1 MVPTK
6 TYQERVVVSVS
17 KRGTTA
23 VDKVDELDIRN
34 EVNNEERKKQRSVKS
49 SKGRSKAAKVGQR
62 QRSAKGQ
69 SRVAAAAVKNLP
81 AQKRDPQSPP
91 NILLA
96 PSLLPWHQKI

>member
-1 MVPTK
+1 
-6 TYQERVVVSVS
+6 VVSVS
-17 KRGTTA
+17 KRGITA

-49 SKGRSKAAKVGQR
+49 SKGRSK
-62 QRSAKGQ
+62 
-69 SRVAAAAVKNLP
+69 RVAAAAVKNLP

>member
-1 MVPTK
+1 VVPTK

-49 SKGRSKAAKVGQR
+49 IKGRSSNVDQKQ
-62 QRSAKGQ
+62 QRSVKSKGQ
-69 SRVAAAAVKNLP
+69 PKVSQR
-81 AQKRDPQSPP
+81 
-91 NILLA
+91 
-96 PSLLPWHQKI
+96 

>member
-1 MVPTK
+1 M
-6 TYQERVVVSVS
+6 VSVS
-17 KRGTTA
+17 KRGITA

-34 EVNNEERKKQRSVKS
+34 EVNNEERKKQRSV
-49 SKGRSKAAKVGQR
+49 
-62 QRSAKGQ
+62 KGQ

-96 PSLLPWHQKI
+96 PSLLSWHQKI